1 MSQASTVRPIV
12 IGQPDTPFRRRTA
25 MGDAWY
31 QLSRNR
37 LAVFGLGFIILLIVV
52 ALSADIIRG
61 TGLIEGI
68 NDQHR
73 GSSLVPPLSCAI
85 FQPNQKPYPP
95 GAPQFCFVFGSDSL
109 GRDVVSRT
117 IYGTRVSLAVAV
129 VGATMSLGIGVIYGV
144 ILTIIAPKIFKEDI
158 SKSGLLKK
166 IILGGVTLVGLILIY

>member
-1 MSQASTVRPIV
+1 MSQASTARPII

-37 LAVFGLGFIILLIVV
+37 LAVFGLVFIILLIIV

-73 GSSLVPPLSCAI
+73 SSSLAPPLSCAI
-85 FQPNQKPYPP
+85 FQPNQEPYPP
-95 GAPQFCFVFGSDSL
+95 GAPQFCFVFGSDAL
-109 GRDVVSRT
+109 G
-117 IYGTRVSLAVAV
+117 
-129 VGATMSLGIGVIYGV
+129 
-144 ILTIIAPKIFKEDI
+144 
-158 SKSGLLKK
+158 
-166 IILGGVTLVGLILIY
+166 